1 MNNYIK
7 IFYYLLFS
15 VTLTFASC
23 TDFLEATSDT
33 KMMTNNSFK
42 TYDELRNAS
51 AYLYCQPWMS
61 FNTAAITVIEGRANN
76 ILADGY
82 TASNAQFGS
91 FMENGSITELLNVW
105 QSLYNVV
112 TQSDY
117 VINNYAPITRQ
128 YVDTLK
134 VNACEGEA
142 RFMRGTAYW
151 YLAILWHDVPIID
164 SPEKYTTNYQMDVV
178 EFEDVL
184 QYAINDLKYAVKY
197 LPTTDVAGRVTKYS
211 AEGMLSRLY
220 LTAANYA
227 QGGNFSQ
234 THLERN
240 KINGTTPTNDELAQ
254 WYYDEVKALTLD
266 VITNG
271 KQYKLLADY
280 EELFRVQNNNN
291 SESLFSLQYIPGS
304 SQLANSNGSLA
315 YVANLTGNLP
325 AYGTSRYASYDVVHL
340 SALDKGLSRSRANFF
355 MYGQTYNY
363 LAYLTTAGFNREKCN
378 IKKQVVGSSA
388 DTDGKA
394 ISGNSGLMTPMLR
407 LADVY
412 LMYTEAAMGKNE
424 TTTDVTYFNEVRKR
438 AFYYYDKNGMKNP
451 YYASTVVHRDSLF
464 KERRL
469 EFFMEFLFW
478 PDIVRRSFHQMDW
491 VKKYLNNTL
500 YRSDAYKNGS
510 PFPKSSTGT
519 YYIDPTIYNISD
531 PTTQLTNFSWF
542 TYSYNPANTTN
553 DIRVGF
559 TATGSGGSPRL
570 DGNFYFWGAAY
581 HDIQTP
587 FPNDGN
593 TYVHQPLKDNI
604 WALPYPDV
612 EATYNPKLLEKPVKF
627 KF

>member
-1 MNNYIK
+1 MNNSFK
-7 IFYYLLFS
+7 IYYYFLFVAILS
-15 VTLTFASC
+15 FASC
-23 TDFLEATSDT
+23 SDFLDTASDT
-33 KMMTNNSFK
+33 QKMTNNSFE
-42 TYDELRNAS
+42 TYEDLRNATS
-51 AYLYCQPWMS
+51 YLYCQPWMS
-61 FNTAAITVIEGRANN
+61 FNSAAITVIEGRANN

-82 TASNAQFGS
+82 TSSNAQFGS
-91 FMENGSITELLNVW
+91 FMETGSITELLNVW

-128 YVDTLK
+128 HIDSLK

-142 RFMRGTAYW
+142 RFMRATAYW
-151 YLAILWHDVPIID
+151 YLAMLWHDVPIID
-164 SPEKYTTNYQMDVV
+164 QPEKHTTNYQVNAV

-197 LPTTDVAGRVTKYS
+197 LPNTDDPGRVTKYS

-227 QGGNFSQ
+227 HGNNFSSTYLQ
-234 THLERN
+234 RN
-240 KINGTTPTNDELAQ
+240 QINGTIPTNTILAQ
-254 WYYDEVKALTLD
+254 WYYDQVKLLTTD
-266 VITNG
+266 IISNG
-271 KQYKLLADY
+271 TQYKLMSDY

-291 SESLFSLQYIPGS
+291 SESLFSLQFIPGS
-304 SQLANSNGSLA
+304 TILSNSNGSLA

-340 SALDKGLSRSRANFF
+340 SAIDKGMSRSRANFF

-363 LAYLTTAGFNREKCN
+363 LGYLTTVGFNREKCN
-378 IKKQVVGSSA
+378 IKKQVVGSNA

-394 ISGNSGLMTPMLR
+394 ISGNSGLMTPLLR

-412 LMYTEAAMGKNE
+412 LMYTEAAMGLNE
-424 TTTDVTYFNEVRKR
+424 TTTDVTYYNEVRKR
-438 AFYYYDKNGMKNP
+438 AFYYFDKNGLKNP
-451 YYASTVVHRDSLF
+451 YFENTVVHRDSLF

-491 VKKYLNNTL
+491 VKNYLNNTL
-500 YRSDAYKNGS
+500 YRSDAYKNGN
-510 PFPKSSTGT
+510 PFPKAVGGA
-519 YYIDPTIYNISD
+519 YYIDPAIYNISD

-542 TYSYNPANTTN
+542 TYSYNPANSTN
-553 DIRVGF
+553 DGRVGF

-570 DGNFYFWGAAY
+570 DGNFYFWGKAF
-581 HDIQTP
+581 HEIQIP
-587 FPNDGN
+587 FPNDGS
-593 TYVHQPLKDNI
+593 TFVHESLKDNI
-604 WALPYPDV
+604 WSLPYPDV
-612 EATYNPKLLEKPVKF
+612 EATYNPRLLEKPIKYNF
-627 KF
+627 